1 LEMREPVNLAISLE
15 MTEPVNLAISLE
27 TTSKGFSC

>member
-1 LEMREPVNLAISLE
+1 LEMTEPVNLAISLE